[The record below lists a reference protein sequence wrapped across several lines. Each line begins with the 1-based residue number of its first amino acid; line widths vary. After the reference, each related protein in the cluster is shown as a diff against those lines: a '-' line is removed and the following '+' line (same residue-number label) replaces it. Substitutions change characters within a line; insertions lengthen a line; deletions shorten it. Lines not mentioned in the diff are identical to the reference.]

1 MATQRDNFTSDP
13 TLGKKKKKKKV
24 PLYNTVVVTAAYTDI
39 S

>member
-1 MATQRDNFTSDP
+1 MEI
-13 TLGKKKKKKKV
+13 GKKVKKKKKKV